1 MYGVNNSDVLR
12 QFAVLGDEQLLAFAG
27 LGDQDA

>member
-1 MYGVNNSDVLR
+1 MYGVYISDVLR
-12 QFAVLGDEQLLAFAG
+12 HFSVLVDELLLAFAG